1 MNTRRIVVIVLVAL
15 VFVFVVQNLQVVEL
29 QVFFWKVSMS
39 RALMLLGTLLI
50 GLISGLLLRR
60 SRAKKS

>member
-1 MNTRRIVVIVLVAL
+1 MKIRRIVVIVLIA
-15 VFVFVVQNLQVVEL
+15 FFIIIVVQNLQVVEL
-29 QVFFWKVSMS
+29 QVFFWKVSMT

-60 SRAKKS
+60 SKAKKS